1 MFIAAQRENSTNEF
15 ARQFIVPP
23 RIQQMALADRM
34 LANNPSMMAFR
45 GLPGATTEVTAQQV
59 EDQINQLNRLSQQLR
74 ALPQSPSAF
83 EQLAKEQQNPVSGY
97 VQQASRLT
105 PETGFGRPLGAVPG
119 YVKTIAG
126 NPLTGP
132 NGLTKEV
139 LADLMFGN
147 LKSLASTG
155 GLANF
160 NNPVEENE
168 LPPQTLGTSELSA
181 FNNPLIEEKLRQ
193 SPLGKPGIG
202 FPLPPNENVDFNDLP
217 NDDLDTLKDFSNI
230 HARHNTKSG
239 RKKKPVKSDVVTK
252 LLLSLLV
259 DKLKDIYEMDKFNTT
274 QNKSLKTKVDSSTI
288 GKIGNALKERSQPK
302 NRKNPTDKA
311 GESNIKV
318 IQNFDSN
325 LSFPLTISDQK
336 GSKVSLIDSPQNGG
350 KDDSSAINVDTKNIE
365 NIIKGIE
372 NGNVETK
379 ENSSTQRTGNGV
391 DSGNSPQEI
400 SEKTTKTLDD
410 VSLFNKGSS
419 TEFHQVKI
427 EPDRDGVL
435 GKSGTIPTISNY
447 HPTVDTTSIDPNPG
461 TFDVQ
466 TDKAT
471 VSTLPTFSISSIL
484 NQEIPGS
491 VKGSNRVLDNNALKD
506 VKAESIGLGGSPST
520 EEPVS
525 SKAAG
530 ESDTVDYLQASR
542 VLGAVFNKVRDP
554 LARKSV
560 EVAIKAM
567 LKLMKSD
574 SAYSK
579 KQTVPSVEEP
589 WVNHEKMGR
598 LMRTIHQLSKAVDK
612 EAQVASNKKRRQWRS
627 KHKILK
633 KWISHKHSHH
643 RHKSRLVRHHT
654 HKY

>member
-1 MFIAAQRENSTNEF
+1 M
-15 ARQFIVPP
+15 
-23 RIQQMALADRM
+23 
-34 LANNPSMMAFR
+34 
-45 GLPGATTEVTAQQV
+45 
-59 EDQINQLNRLSQQLR
+59 
-74 ALPQSPSAF
+74 
-83 EQLAKEQQNPVSGY
+83 
-97 VQQASRLT
+97 
-105 PETGFGRPLGAVPG
+105 
-119 YVKTIAG
+119 
-126 NPLTGP
+126 
-132 NGLTKEV
+132 
-139 LADLMFGN
+139 
-147 LKSLASTG
+147 
-155 GLANF
+155 
-160 NNPVEENE
+160 
-168 LPPQTLGTSELSA
+168 
-181 FNNPLIEEKLRQ
+181 
-193 SPLGKPGIG
+193 
-202 FPLPPNENVDFNDLP
+202 DFNDLP
-217 NDDLDTLKDFSNI
+217 NDDLDTLKDLSNI

-372 NGNVETK
+372 NGNVEPK

-427 EPDRDGVL
+427 EPDGDGVL

-598 LMRTIHQLSKAVDK
+598 LMRTIHQLSKAVDE

-654 HKY
+654 RKY